1 MGASGTFF
9 AGCAVI
15 LVAPGPTNF
24 LLAAAAASDRVR
36 AFRLIPAVVVGYAT
50 TVTVLVR
57 LGESAPPKYHFFL
70 QMVASLYLGWL
81 AWLLWRNDRATEDG
95 PLITFPR
102 VLVTTLTNPKC
113 FVIAFAVLPL
123 ATQAGQIDL
132 LTELSILGVVSAF
145 SSAGWIS
152 VGLIVNAVSGE
163 SASRML
169 YRPLALMIGAIA
181 MLNAGVALMN
191 FPSLSRS
198 STAAHQ
204 SQGHA
209 RLP

>member
-1 MGASGTFF
+1 MEAPGTFF

-24 LLAAAAASDRVR
+24 LLAAAAVSDRVR

-81 AWLLWRNDRATEDG
+81 AWLLWRSDRATEHG
-95 PLITFPR
+95 SLITFPR
-102 VLVTTLTNPKC
+102 VFVTTLTNPKC

-123 ATQAGQIDL
+123 ATQTGQIDL

-163 SASRML
+163 SAARML
-169 YRPLALMIGAIA
+169 YRPLALMIGSIA

-191 FPSLSRS
+191 LPTLSRS

-204 SQGHA
+204 SQGHP
-209 RLP
+209 RSP